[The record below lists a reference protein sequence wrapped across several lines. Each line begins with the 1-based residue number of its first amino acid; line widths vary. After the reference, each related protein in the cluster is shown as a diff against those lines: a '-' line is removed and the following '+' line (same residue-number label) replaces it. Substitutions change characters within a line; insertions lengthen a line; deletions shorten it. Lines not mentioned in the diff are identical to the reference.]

1 MAHVVV
7 ALVSLLMLPG
17 IAAILEPID
26 IESYNLDSP
35 ELEAQEIAG
44 EKFNSRDTTI
54 GYMVILR
61 EQGRIESPPGLEYVD
76 EVHSFSGVGAGIEEP
91 EGGILNLT
99 VLREMELKIT
109 AARLDPLE
117 PYFMP
122 LISDVTVT
130 QVDGIL
136 SLPQVMD
143 DFMANRSILTRTT
156 VDVYGHVQPPRTNWT
171 DCGELECLLYHDSN
185 LTQDHVDLAA
195 ARMANNSDG
204 AFLRW
209 LSHDR
214 AFLPDPDGA
223 AIGPVGGTLTEG
235 EGFVGADWQAGRW
248 SAGASWILVQ
258 LDQDALELDGWT
270 FDWAEARAEDAYE
283 WDGVRLRTVPPSH
296 DSQFCLNSSISG
308 DGPCA
313 AEWSIISLEHHMRES
328 DNQLVTM
335 AVAEGINVEVN
346 KELKESISLI
356 VGMVLA
362 IVVLLWAS
370 LRRWSD
376 VGVVSVSLGLCLLWM
391 HGLIGWGMIIGN
403 SIGHPFIERSQF
415 SNLLPILILALGIDD
430 SLHVLHRYK
439 EERRAGLTP
448 HSAADVALTR
458 VGRAIMLTT
467 LTTMAAFAAN
477 LTSDI
482 PALRSFGTE
491 AALGVGSAF
500 VLTGMWAPLLRL
512 DIDLWMAGRGRLE
525 EETGDRVH
533 LVPSHW
539 LAKVAGVSA
548 VWAISVLVA
557 ALLITAPAAWVMK
570 DLEGDF
576 KVEDFLD
583 ERSDFAT
590 VVHIVNDRFSQEG
603 EPAMLL
609 IEGDVLDPR
618 VYASIDELRSNMNI
632 LDADD
637 PDKFTRTA
645 DGSVELIGI
654 DNLVLVLIAAMVE
667 DIVPFE
673 AAGWNSSL
681 PGNGIDC
688 DNTMLGIPDV
698 DDRDCLEFLVGFM
711 VTNGIPETPSTPPV
725 PPSIAQLY
733 IKPETPLDPSY
744 PSLAA
749 DGGEPRY
756 ERMLLYFGLRQPEQF
771 PIVEKALD
779 ALYRDM
785 SPLNNLSSGD
795 MRARG
800 DIDSGFSDADYPVTW
815 AIATGEPVARFVAAN
830 SMQKELQGTLMLGV
844 VFCVFTLWWG
854 FRPTREE
861 DEMTDDSTDD
871 SARQVLLQI
880 GAALLTFSLLTPIF
894 GVETA
899 VWPALLVLALSSFW
913 GLRSLGVALMT
924 TAPIVVVVVW
934 LYGLIS
940 GLGYGL
946 NMVTVAIATL
956 SLGVGIDYVIHVVE
970 RFREERHHGRAV
982 YPSIV
987 AVGGASGLALVG
999 SAASDMLGFLVI
1011 SFSPMG
1017 FFSLFGTFSAAMI
1030 FFSLI
1035 ASMIIATALIGLLN
1049 RKSLADDLEEAG
1061 GSWRLMQQVAEDE
1074 VTGRFS
1080 EQIEPTNASSSEQV
1094 AADNEE

>member
-1 MAHVVV
+1 MVHVVV

-17 IAAILEPID
+17 IVAVLEPID

-35 ELEAQEIAG
+35 ELKAQEIAG
-44 EKFNSRDTTI
+44 EEFNSRDTSI
-54 GYMVILR
+54 GYMIILR
-61 EQGRIESPPGLEYVD
+61 EPDRMDSPLSPEYVD
-76 EVHSFSGVGAGIEEP
+76 EVHSFRGVGAGIEEP
-91 EGGILNLT
+91 VGGILNLT
-99 VLREMELKIT
+99 VLREIELKV
-109 AARLDPLE
+109 AAAKSDPLA

-122 LISDVTVT
+122 LVSDVTAT
-130 QVDGIL
+130 QVDGVI
-136 SLPQVMD
+136 SLPQMLD
-143 DFMANRSILTRTT
+143 DFMANRSILTRPT
-156 VDVYGHVQPPRTNWT
+156 VNIYGQLQPERTNWT

-185 LTQDHVDLAA
+185 LTQDHVDLAV
-195 ARMANNSDG
+195 ARMVNSTEG
-204 AFLRW
+204 LFLRW
-209 LSHDR
+209 LSLDR

-223 AIGPVGGTLTEG
+223 AIGPVGGTLIEDG
-235 EGFVGADWQAGRW
+235 SFIGADWQLGRW
-248 SAGASWILVQ
+248 SAGASWIFVQ
-258 LDQDALELDGWT
+258 LNQDALELDGWT

-283 WDGVRLRTVPPSH
+283 WDGLSLRTVPPSH
-296 DSQFCLNSSISG
+296 DSQFCLNSSASG

-313 AEWSIISLEHHMRES
+313 AEWAIISLEHHMRES
-328 DNQLVTM
+328 DDQLVTI

-346 KELKESISLI
+346 KELKESIGLI

-362 IVVLLWAS
+362 IVILLWAS

-376 VGVVSVSLGLCLLWM
+376 VGVVSLSLGMCLLWM

-439 EERRAGLTP
+439 EERRAGRSP
-448 HSAADVALTR
+448 DSAANVALTR
-458 VGRAIMLTT
+458 VGRAIMLTS
-467 LTTMAAFAAN
+467 LTTIAAFGAN

-500 VLTGMWAPLLRL
+500 VLTGLWAPLLRL
-512 DIDLWMAGRGRLE
+512 DIDLWMAGRGKLE

-539 LAKVAGVSA
+539 LAKVAGISA
-548 VWAISVLVA
+548 VRAIPVLVV
-557 ALLITAPAAWVMK
+557 ALLITAIAVPKM
-570 DLEGDF
+570 LELDGEF
-576 KVEDFLD
+576 KVEDFFD
-583 ERSDFAT
+583 ERSDFVT
-590 VVHIVNDRFSQEG
+590 VVNVVSERFSTEG

-618 VYASIDELRSNMNI
+618 VFAAIDELRSNMNI

-637 PDKFTRTA
+637 PDRFTRSA

-654 DNLVLVLIAAMVE
+654 DNLGLLLISSMVE
-667 DIVPFE
+667 EIEPFE

-698 DDRDCLEFLVGFM
+698 DDRDCLEFLIGFM
-711 VTNGIPETPSTPPV
+711 VTYGIPETRSTPHV
-725 PPSIAQLY
+725 PPSIPRLY
-733 IKPETPLDPSY
+733 IQPATPLNPSY

-749 DGGEPRY
+749 DGSEPRY

-771 PIVEKALD
+771 PIVERTLD

-785 SPLNNLSSGD
+785 APLRNLSSGD
-795 MRARG
+795 MRTRG
-800 DIDSGFSDADYPVTW
+800 DIDSGFSDSDHPVTW
-815 AIATGEPVARFVAAN
+815 AIATGEPVARFVASN
-830 SMQKELQGTLMLGV
+830 SMQKQLKETLMLGV

-861 DEMTDDSTDD
+861 KEESFDSGDESDRH
-871 SARQVLLQI
+871 ALLQVV
-880 GAALLTFSLLTPIF
+880 AALLTFALLMPFF
-894 GVETA
+894 GIEMA

-924 TAPIVVVVVW
+924 TVPIVVVVVW

-940 GLGYGL
+940 VLGYGL
-946 NMVTVAIATL
+946 NIVTVAIATL

-982 YPSIV
+982 YPSLV

-999 SAASDMLGFLVI
+999 SAASDILGFLVI

-1049 RKSLADDLEEAG
+1049 KGELQADLEAAG
-1061 GSWRLMQQVAEDE
+1061 GKWQQMQHLAEEEVSQV
-1074 VTGRFS
+1074 
-1080 EQIEPTNASSSEQV
+1080 V
-1094 AADNEE
+1094 AAIGSSGESSVVEDDEE